1 MRFFYK
7 TRGTISVFLSLI
19 LLSVTI
25 MGVMTVDAA
34 RIYMSKVSI
43 SDAGDLAMNAGLAQY
58 NEVLHDK
65 YGLLVMDESPEA
77 MSGELEKF
85 FNASL
90 NGGGLSGDG
99 EEYARI
105 LDLLTKNFEAI
116 HVTGSEIYRT
126 EAEKQ
131 QIIEYMKYRAPV
143 CLTELV
149 VEKIGELKN
158 TQKKMD
164 AMNAQMDFTLAM
176 QDCQDEFE
184 EAKKSL
190 DTLNQAIE
198 SFPSD
203 QTIKTERNN
212 TKKDF
217 QETVSRCLLMREM
230 IQNYDERSQS
240 TDLKA
245 MVRSY
250 VDTAKKVNLSSPY
263 SSVTFNSYIDSRYY
277 ENTISHLGGV
287 NKLLND
293 YDKAREEEEALLAG
307 TESLPEETV
316 QEESVDAEREELQK
330 LVDEYNR
337 QKTRISGYANTLLSA
352 AKNTVD
358 QHHNTLNGYY
368 NTAKTAESAAKTAVS
383 KLEKVKKKLEDAK
396 GKFDVWD
403 AANNELKAVDDSGNM
418 DTEVE
423 EYRKFF
429 STGDGASDL
438 QQLEKLMEDVKE
450 DQAYFAEWKK
460 TLEAEKFFGKSI
472 TTTDTTGQMNK
483 YIAEAKSAVSS
494 ASVNYSSV
502 ENVRGIYASNYS
514 QKEFNGGSKKS
525 IKNNAFYKKLEEYCK
540 EGNGNGSSKDQND
553 AKDKLNQS
561 KDAAQSV
568 STLDQSLPTYNWG
581 SAQVTLPSTLVG
593 NASSDVDKAL
603 TDLNTDGSVNS
614 SSARS
619 DIVSKFKNSMQEA
632 SSFLE
637 GVDRIVADSLENLYV
652 AEYAMQMF
660 SYYTLDREDGRSRP
674 PQEIISLSGYN
685 FQDRAAY
692 KGEGE
697 YILWG
702 DASSQTNVMN
712 TFMLIFGI
720 RLLFNSFYAFTDTTI
735 DGIAAASAT
744 AIAVAAPYLIPVLK
758 VVIKLGIAGVE
769 TANDIQKLQQGYG
782 VTIVKDSSTWVTL
795 NGAKGDNTKGLT
807 FDYSEYLR
815 VFLNVSLLG
824 GNETGI
830 LGRIADCIQVDEPDI
845 DLRTSYTMLAV
856 RAKVGS
862 RTTFMR
868 KISDLGEGG
877 SWGFPDGTYTISYQS
892 ILGY

>member
-1 MRFFYK
+1 VRFFYK
-7 TRGTISVFLSLI
+7 TSGAISVFLSLI

-34 RIYMSKVSI
+34 RIYMSKVAV
-43 SDAGDLAMNAGLAQY
+43 SDAGDMAMNAGLAQY
-58 NEVLHDK
+58 NEELHDK

-77 MSGELEKF
+77 MSGELEEF
-85 FNASL
+85 FTASL

-116 HVTGSEIYRT
+116 NVAGSEIYRT

-184 EAKKSL
+184 EAKKAL

-203 QTIKTERNN
+203 QTIKNERNN

-240 TDLKA
+240 TDLEA
-245 MVRSY
+245 MVSSY
-250 VDTAKKVNLSSPY
+250 INAAKKVNLSPPC
-263 SSVTFNSYIDSRYY
+263 SSVAFNSYIDAMYY
-277 ENTISHLGGV
+277 ENTVSHLGGA

-293 YDKAREEEEALLAG
+293 YDKEKEEEEALLDE
-307 TESLPEETV
+307 TESSASGMV
-316 QEESVDAEREELQK
+316 QEETADKEREELQK
-330 LVDEYNR
+330 LVNDYNS
-337 QKTRISGYANTLLSA
+337 QKNRISGYANTLLST
-352 AKNTVD
+352 AKNMVD

-383 KLEKVKKKLEDAK
+383 KLKKVKKKLEDAK
-396 GKFDVWD
+396 EKFDLWD
-403 AANNELKAVDDSGNM
+403 TANNELKAVDDSGNM

-438 QQLEKLMEDVKE
+438 QQLEKLMEDVQA
-450 DQAYFAEWKK
+450 DQAYFSEWKNA
-460 TLEAEKFFGKSI
+460 LEEEKFFKKSI
-472 TTTDTTGQMNK
+472 VTTDTTGQMNK

-494 ASVNYSSV
+494 VRADYSSV
-502 ENVRGIYASNYS
+502 ENVRGTYAANYS
-514 QKEFNGGSKKS
+514 QEEFSGGSKKS
-525 IKNNAFYKKLEEYCK
+525 IKDNAFYKKLEEYCK
-540 EGNGNGSSKDQND
+540 EENGNGSPKDQND

-561 KDAAQSV
+561 QNAAENV
-568 STLDQSLPTYNWG
+568 SALDNSLPTYDWG

-593 NASSDVDKAL
+593 DAASKAGEAL
-603 TDLNTDGSVNS
+603 TDLNTDGNVNS

-619 DIVSKFKNSMQEA
+619 NIISKFKNSMQEA
-632 SSFLE
+632 SSFLD

-660 SYYTLDREDGRSRP
+660 SYYTVDREDGQSRP
-674 PQEIISLSGYN
+674 PKEIISLSGYN
-685 FQDRAAY
+685 FQERAAY
-692 KGEGE
+692 KGECE

-702 DASSQTNVMN
+702 DSASQTNVRN

-720 RLLFNSFYAFTDTTI
+720 RLLFNSFYAFTDTAI
-735 DGIAAASAT
+735 DGIATASAT
-744 AIAVAAPYLIPVLK
+744 AIAVAAPYLVPILK

-795 NGAKGDNTKGLT
+795 NEARGDNTKGLT

-830 LGRIADCIQVDEPDI
+830 LGRIADCIQVDEPEI

-856 RAKVGS
+856 QAQVGS

-877 SWGFPDGTYTISYQS
+877 SWGFPDDTYTIFYQS

>member
-126 EAEKQ
+126 GAEKQ

-403 AANNELKAVDDSGNM
+403 AANNELNAEQDSGNM
-418 DTEVE
+418 ETQVE
-423 EYRKFF
+423 EYRKF
-429 STGDGASDL
+429 
-438 QQLEKLMEDVKE
+438 
-450 DQAYFAEWKK
+450 
-460 TLEAEKFFGKSI
+460 
-472 TTTDTTGQMNK
+472 
-483 YIAEAKSAVSS
+483 
-494 ASVNYSSV
+494 
-502 ENVRGIYASNYS
+502 
-514 QKEFNGGSKKS
+514 
-525 IKNNAFYKKLEEYCK
+525 
-540 EGNGNGSSKDQND
+540 
-553 AKDKLNQS
+553 
-561 KDAAQSV
+561 
-568 STLDQSLPTYNWG
+568 
-581 SAQVTLPSTLVG
+581 
-593 NASSDVDKAL
+593 
-603 TDLNTDGSVNS
+603 
-614 SSARS
+614 
-619 DIVSKFKNSMQEA
+619 
-632 SSFLE
+632 
-637 GVDRIVADSLENLYV
+637 
-652 AEYAMQMF
+652 
-660 SYYTLDREDGRSRP
+660 
-674 PQEIISLSGYN
+674 
-685 FQDRAAY
+685 
-692 KGEGE
+692 
-697 YILWG
+697 
-702 DASSQTNVMN
+702 
-712 TFMLIFGI
+712 
-720 RLLFNSFYAFTDTTI
+720 
-735 DGIAAASAT
+735 
-744 AIAVAAPYLIPVLK
+744 
-758 VVIKLGIAGVE
+758 
-769 TANDIQKLQQGYG
+769 
-782 VTIVKDSSTWVTL
+782 
-795 NGAKGDNTKGLT
+795 
-807 FDYSEYLR
+807 
-815 VFLNVSLLG
+815 
-824 GNETGI
+824 
-830 LGRIADCIQVDEPDI
+830 
-845 DLRTSYTMLAV
+845 
-856 RAKVGS
+856 
-862 RTTFMR
+862 
-868 KISDLGEGG
+868 
-877 SWGFPDGTYTISYQS
+877 
-892 ILGY
+892 